1 MNKNIWL
8 GLLHV
13 KTINGNNDL
22 GGAIGAY
29 VNVAYMALN
38 RADFVI
44 VAKES
49 FESFDFKVLGFEEI
63 ERAGLS
69 VINADNAE
77 KRKLLKRIAER
88 DEFAWGTFHTY
99 SNE

>member
-1 MNKNIWL
+1 MNKDIWL

-22 GGAIGAY
+22 GHAIGAV
-29 VNVAYMALN
+29 VNVAYRALD
-38 RADFVI
+38 REDFLI

-49 FESFDFKVLGFEEI
+49 FESFDFDVLGFEEI
-63 ERAGLS
+63 ERGDLS

-77 KRKLLKRIAER
+77 KRNLLKRIAEG

-99 SNE
+99 STE